1 MRNFSH
7 NNLSAEEGDAIL
19 KGVKVLID
27 ILVNLNFR
35 LICSD
40 NASCKANYL

>member
-27 ILVNLNFR
+27 ILVKTTGGKLWFVG
-35 LICSD
+35 
-40 NASCKANYL
+40 K

>member
-1 MRNFSH
+1 MKNFSH

-27 ILVNLNFR
+27 ILVKTTGGKPWFG
-35 LICSD
+35 D
-40 NASCKANYL
+40 KK

>member
-1 MRNFSH
+1 MRNFSN

-27 ILVNLNFR
+27 ILVKTTGGKPWFGG
-35 LICSD
+35 
-40 NASCKANYL
+40 KK

>member
-27 ILVNLNFR
+27 ILVKTTGGKPWFG
-35 LICSD
+35 D
-40 NASCKANYL
+40 KK